1 MASKNMWGD
10 LSKLEVARSPKAI
23 LQEQGDY
30 LTKATGGV
38 LVGTIGARVVASG
51 FAYDLDVEIPALN
64 NYRYTILTIE
74 HDATLYPVTV
84 RAERPTESYQ
94 CEDEEEF
101 ETVIESILGS
111 EDVQLILS
119 RLLSQAT

>member
-1 MASKNMWGD
+1 MWGD
-10 LSKLEVARSPKAI
+10 LSKLEVVRSPKAI

-38 LVGTIGARVVASG
+38 LVGTIGTRVVGSH
-51 FAYDLDVEIPALN
+51 FEYDLDVEVPALN

-84 RAERPTESYQ
+84 RSSNPSDVYQ
-94 CEDEEEF
+94 GGDEAAF
-101 ETVIESILGS
+101 EATIEYILGS
-111 EDVQLILS
+111 EDVKLILS